1 MSDHRRLPSAL
12 VRSCFIV
19 RKTRPPPR
27 RSDRR
32 HRRLARGRASQRR
45 TWPLPSNLPS
55 DPAGF
60 VDSTATSDDNSSDS
74 IELTEDVSEK
84 NDKTLTL
91 YKWADP
97 GPRTRTLDAAH
108 ALWPDILTSFGIPP
122 SALDGKHHPCLWWQG
137 SLPLHRRT
145 RRRRLLLQRLCAGK
159 GISLVMKVKGWDYA
173 EAAKRVDEI
182 IGNVKLV
189 A

>member
-1 MSDHRRLPSAL
+1 M
-12 VRSCFIV
+12 
-19 RKTRPPPR
+19 
-27 RSDRR
+27 
-32 HRRLARGRASQRR
+32 GR
-45 TWPLPSNLPS
+45 
-55 DPAGF
+55 
-60 VDSTATSDDNSSDS
+60 
-74 IELTEDVSEK
+74 
-84 NDKTLTL
+84 
-91 YKWADP
+91 
-97 GPRTRTLDAAH
+97 PRTQDADH
-108 ALWPDILTSFGIPP
+108 GLWPDILTSFGIPP

-137 SLPLHRRT
+137 SLPLHRPT